1 MSGKWIP
8 VKESL
13 PGTNYIDEYILVTTI
28 DGKTIPVKVLDG
40 INWGRGV
47 WDFDGYNKELDE
59 EPNFYHWSEITAWM
73 PLPDP
78 YTEDKA

>member
-8 VKESL
+8 VAERL
-13 PGTNYIDEYILVTTI
+13 PGRDCIGKCILVTVGN
-28 DGKTIPVKVLDG
+28 DVIPVRVLDG

-47 WDFDGYNKELDE
+47 WDFDNYSEALGE
-59 EPNFYHWSEITAWM
+59 EAEFYHWREITAWM